1 MCLVEDIPL
10 IMRTIYRLY
19 GVIQFSCKI
28 TSNSFLPYL
37 YRLYCT
43 PVVVIYGYC
52 CYSWL
57 PFFISEADTNPAQVD
72 LIISII
78 GIPSALT
85 SLLIFVLRSNQLQIL
100 LLKLQTMTPK
110 SQKRHKNWLKILVLV
125 TVVLHFVY
133 FPIFPVFSVA
143 SVYYFMPT
151 AIGLCDH
158 LFLDDILQSI
168 SMEFSRINQELNKL
182 ATEQLYYPEMCA
194 IDQLTLRHSD
204 LVTLAIDI
212 NKLFDIFTIS
222 SMSTWL
228 VYAVDCVYFLV
239 HSLVVENTNSGKVV
253 LITFTA
259 LDGLLFVLWLSMM
272 VRMYSRTQR
281 EVKHCLCGSFR
292 CYFFVGQSNSGVG
305 TRCME
310 SMLQKNQWGQ
320 ENSAW
325 SRTDFG

>member
-28 TSNSFLPYL
+28 TPNAFSPYL

-85 SLLIFVLRSNQLQIL
+85 SLLIFVLRSNQLQKL

-110 SQKRHKNWLKILVLV
+110 SQKRHKNWLKILVLLS
-125 TVVLHFVY
+125 VVLHFVY
-133 FPIFPVFSVA
+133 FPVFPVFSVA

-168 SMEFSRINQELNKL
+168 STEFSRINQELKTL

-212 NKLFDIFTIS
+212 NKLFDIVTIS
-222 SMSTWL
+222 SMITWL

-292 CYFFVGQSNSGVG
+292 CYFFVGQ
-305 TRCME
+305 
-310 SMLQKNQWGQ
+310 
-320 ENSAW
+320 
-325 SRTDFG
+325 